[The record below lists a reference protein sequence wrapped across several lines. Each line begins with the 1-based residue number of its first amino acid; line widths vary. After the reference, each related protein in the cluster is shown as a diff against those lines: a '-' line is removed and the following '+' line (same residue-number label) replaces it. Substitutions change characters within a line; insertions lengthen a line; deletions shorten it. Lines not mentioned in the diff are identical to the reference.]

1 MDELLTKIRQLND
14 ILKDSATNP
23 ISFNDLTKK
32 LSDILVAN
40 TYIVE
45 NDGSILAYG
54 ISYKYDCDIN
64 SEELKNALFPK
75 DFAQKLQSVNDT
87 VSNEY
92 DQRPVC
98 TFGDK
103 APCIYTDRYLT
114 MIPIVGLGR
123 RLGTFIL
130 AKYGGK
136 FNNNDIILCEY
147 ASAIVVMELLKYINE
162 EKRKNKE
169 DITAA
174 KMALS
179 TLSFSE
185 LEAVKMIFKEIK
197 NEGLIVASKIAND
210 AKITR
215 SVVSN
220 ALRKLESAGIIETRS
235 LGMKGTRIK
244 ITNTELKAQLNQEM
258 AK

>member
-1 MDELLTKIRQLND
+1 MDDLLIKIRQLNN
-14 ILKDSATNP
+14 ILKDSATKP
-23 ISFNDLTKK
+23 ISFTELTKQ
-32 LSDILVAN
+32 LSDLLGAN

-54 ISYKYDCDIN
+54 ISYKFNCDIN
-64 SEELKNALFPK
+64 YNECKNALFPK
-75 DFAQKLQSVNDT
+75 DFAEKLLSNNDT

-92 DQRPVC
+92 DQAPVC

-103 APCIYTDRYLT
+103 GPCIYTDRYLT

-136 FNNNDIILCEY
+136 FNNDDLILCEY
-147 ASAIVVMELLKYINE
+147 ASAIVVMELLRYITE
-162 EKRKNKE
+162 EKRKNQE
-169 DITAA
+169 DTTAA
-174 KMALS
+174 QMALS

-197 NEGLIVASKIAND
+197 YEGLVVASKIAND
-210 AKITR
+210 AQITR

-220 ALRKLESAGIIETRS
+220 ALRKLESAGTIETRS
-235 LGMKGTRIK
+235 LGMKGTHIK
-244 ITNTELKAQLNQEM
+244 ITNNELRALLNAQM
-258 AK
+258 TK